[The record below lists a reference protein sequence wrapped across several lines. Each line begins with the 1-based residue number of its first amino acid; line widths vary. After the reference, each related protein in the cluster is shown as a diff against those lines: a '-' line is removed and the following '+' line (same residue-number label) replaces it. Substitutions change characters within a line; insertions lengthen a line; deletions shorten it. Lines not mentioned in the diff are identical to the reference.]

1 MQAEKLLKILGDL
14 EGKIEALEQQMAEP
28 EVVSSPE
35 RLTALSREHKRLSEM
50 LRLRNE
56 LAETLARIREDEE
69 LLDEEDPEIAQIA
82 REELEEL
89 QTRADKIERKL
100 LGMLVPPDKNEGR
113 PVIVE
118 IRAGTGGEEAA
129 LFAADLFRMYSRYA
143 EKKGWKLEVIDSNP
157 TELGGFKEIIFT
169 LSGEDA
175 YRLMKHESGV
185 HRVQRVPITES
196 GGRIHTSAASV
207 AVLPEVPEQDIQIN
221 PEDLKID
228 TFRSSGAG
236 GQHVNKTESA
246 VRITHIP
253 TGIVVTFQAE
263 RSQHKNRAL
272 ALRILKS
279 KLAELTR
286 KESERQ
292 IASQRRLQVGT
303 GDRSEKIRTYNF
315 PQNRITDHRIGY
327 TAYNLQQVLDGEL
340 DDLFE
345 AIQAYLAQQ
354 LIESLQVK

>member
-1 MQAEKLLKILGDL
+1 MHERTLLKILGNL
-14 EGKIEALEQQMAEP
+14 EEKIAGIEGQMASQEALA
-28 EVVSSPE
+28 SPE
-35 RLTALSREHKRLSEM
+35 RMRELSREHKRLSEM
-50 LRLRNE
+50 LKLRDE
-56 LAETLARIREDEE
+56 LADLMRQIEEDEE
-69 LLDEEDPEIAQIA
+69 LLHSDDAEIAELAAEEIPQLRA
-82 REELEEL
+82 RAE
-89 QTRADKIERKL
+89 KIERRL
-100 LGMLVPPDKNEGR
+100 LALLVPPDENEGR

-143 EKKGWKLEVIDSNP
+143 ERKNWKVEVIDSNP

-169 LSGEDA
+169 ITGEDA

-185 HRVQRVPITES
+185 HRVQRIPVTES

-207 AVLPEVPEQDIQIN
+207 AVLPEVPEQEIEIN

-253 TGIVVTFQAE
+253 TGIVVTCQAE

-279 KLAELTR
+279 KLAELMR
-286 KESERQ
+286 SQSEKE
-292 IASQRRLQVGT
+292 IADRRRNQVGT

-327 TAYNLQQVLDGEL
+327 TAYNLQEVLDGDL
-340 DDLFE
+340 DDLFD
-345 AIQAYLAQQ
+345 AIQSYIARQ
-354 LIESLQVK
+354 LIETIEV